1 MGRPAKI
8 KPEIN
13 QPEQPTVQ
21 EQSQPVE
28 QPQKVKPVITEVHR
42 AMPKILAQQSY
53 SPDKQWYLHNVKK
66 GTKTAMSEGAALRWA
81 GKYPTEYKAI
91 YE

>member
-1 MGRPAKI
+1 MAGRPPKI
-8 KPEIN
+8 KPV
-13 QPEQPTVQ
+13 VQ
-21 EQSQPVE
+21 EQTNTPEPDITPVE
-28 QPQKVKPVITEVHR
+28 HPQKVKPVITEVHR
-42 AMPKILAQQSY
+42 AMPKIRAQQSY

-66 GTKTAMSEGAALRWA
+66 GTKTAMSEGSAVRWA